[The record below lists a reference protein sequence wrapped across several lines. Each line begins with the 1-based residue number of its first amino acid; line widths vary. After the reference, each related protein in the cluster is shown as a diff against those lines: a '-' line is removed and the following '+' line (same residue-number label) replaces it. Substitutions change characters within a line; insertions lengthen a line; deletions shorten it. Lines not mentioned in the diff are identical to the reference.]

1 MDPYSVL
8 GVAPTARED
17 EVRAAYRAR
26 SRLLHPDVHRDASG
40 RSPQAAHEA
49 FTQLCDAYRLALSG
63 LDAATRVS
71 GTRRPE
77 PQPEPRPRPRPR
89 VRERRPETPARRQLP
104 APSGEGSL
112 ARDTGREVL
121 TWGGL
126 AVLGWLV
133 VSDFVPALVQYAG
146 P

>member
-49 FTQLCDAYRLALSG
+49 FTQLCEAYRLALGG
-63 LDAATRVS
+63 LDAASRVS
-71 GTRRPE
+71 ANRPPE
-77 PQPEPRPRPRPR
+77 PERRPRPRA
-89 VRERRPETPARRQLP
+89 RERGPDSGVRRPRP
-104 APSGEGSL
+104 APSGAGSL
-112 ARDTGREVL
+112 AHDTGREVL

-126 AVLGWLV
+126 AVLGWLL